1 MISGLVFDMDGLLL
15 DSERIVKRSWEEAGN
30 EMGIPGMGEHIFHT
44 LGLNRAGRDAY
55 FRKALGEDFGIA
67 EFSER
72 MSRFFYRIVDEEGLP
87 LKTGVKELLPY
98 AKARGY
104 KLAVATSSGREYSTK
119 MLREAGIYTYFDG
132 CVFGD
137 MVQNSKP
144 HPEIYRKA
152 CECIDTPPE
161 CCLAFEDAPA
171 GIRSAHDAGLKVIAV
186 PDLLEPPKEVL
197 PMIYRRYETLL
208 DVIPFLDS

>member
-1 MISGLVFDMDGLLL
+1 
-15 DSERIVKRSWEEAGN
+15 
-30 EMGIPGMGEHIFHT
+30 
-44 LGLNRAGRDAY
+44 
-55 FRKALGEDFGIA
+55 
-67 EFSER
+67 

-87 LKTGVKELLPY
+87 LKTVVKELLPY

-152 CECIDTPPE
+152 CECIDTPPK

-186 PDLLEPPKEVL
+186 PDLLEPPEEVL